1 MENLYWVDRLLIFFA
16 LGALYVMAKEL
27 VIKGSMAYP
36 DEFDGV
42 LEMLLSGKVD
52 VTPMVSHQFDFAEF
66 EQALATA
73 QQPDQAAKVVVTF

>member
-1 MENLYWVDRLLIFFA
+1 MEPPTRKGLSQPVADHGK
-16 LGALYVMAKEL
+16 LG
-27 VIKGSMAYP
+27 P

-42 LEMLLSGKVD
+42 LDMLLSGKVD

-66 EQALATA
+66 DQALATA